1 MQREKKDDQD
11 VLQSSCLKLNMSN
24 TVHNN
29 VEYAT
34 VSLTYSRSTN
44 VRSSTKVGCVLSVSV
59 TAHAE
64 VIVCTLV

>member
-1 MQREKKDDQD
+1 MQREKKDDHDAVQF
-11 VLQSSCLKLNMSN
+11 SCLKRNMSN

-34 VSLTYSRSTN
+34 VNLTDSRSTN
-44 VRSSTKVGCVLSVSV
+44 IRSSTKVGRVSV

-64 VIVCTLV
+64 VIVCASF